1 VRCEEQST
9 PEFSAWT
16 CGHLTCCRATS
27 RRGVCSRLRRVC
39 HGRHWVRVEVASYLQ
54 LCAVFCRGRCSREK
68 ESHRILFPAP
78 LESCLQLP
86 STTISAAVSRT
97 STRSRTEC
105 CKGVPSLVSKRPDIH
120 FVRSGVCA
128 RPEYPQLPILLSQ
141 QKIRMAKTTK
151 TVQQQTLN
159 WRAVIAFF

>member
-1 VRCEEQST
+1 
-9 PEFSAWT
+9 
-16 CGHLTCCRATS
+16 
-27 RRGVCSRLRRVC
+27 
-39 HGRHWVRVEVASYLQ
+39 
-54 LCAVFCRGRCSREK
+54 
-68 ESHRILFPAP
+68 
-78 LESCLQLP
+78 
-86 STTISAAVSRT
+86 
-97 STRSRTEC
+97 
-105 CKGVPSLVSKRPDIH
+105 LVSKRPDIH